1 MEGMTAAQR
10 PTTQQMPLC
19 AAKLV
24 PHAAH
29 SSAAQP
35 AAGTAA
41 QSTWGITQEEAFRS
55 MSSRQTYIVSV
66 PSSDLWFPLHMSKK
80 ILPDIANT

>member
-10 PTTQQMPLC
+10 PTAQQMPLC

-41 QSTWGITQEEAFRS
+41 QSTWGSTQEAFSS

-66 PSSDLWFPLHMSKK
+66 PSSDLWFPLEMSKES
-80 ILPDIANT
+80 LC